1 MRRWKR
7 CWGWQRGKSAGVWPQ
22 LAELVYNHE
31 GYGRFSVE
39 AYESWI
45 DLTVTVVVEVA
56 GVAWNTETEAAWW
69 RQAERK
75 NVLLT
80 EAGVG

>member
-1 MRRWKR
+1 
-7 CWGWQRGKSAGVWPQ
+7 
-22 LAELVYNHE
+22 
-31 GYGRFSVE
+31 VE